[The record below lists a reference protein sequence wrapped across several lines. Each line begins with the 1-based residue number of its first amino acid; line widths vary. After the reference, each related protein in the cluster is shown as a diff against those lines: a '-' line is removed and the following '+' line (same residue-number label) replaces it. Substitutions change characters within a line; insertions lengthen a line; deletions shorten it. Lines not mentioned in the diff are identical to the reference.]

1 MKVVSSYGVEIKKQ
15 NIPIRHTLYI
25 YRQAVGY
32 LIRVYEESWEEL
44 SRIVNPQKRRDMTLT
59 RNFQRCHLIFA
70 DRRFSMR
77 LEACL
82 HMRRDWNCGNKRNW
96 TVSQSL
102 YMKIMQCRYSTGM

>member
-25 YRQAVGY
+25 YRQAVEY

-44 SRIVNPQKRRDMTLT
+44 SRIVNPQKRF
-59 RNFQRCHLIFA
+59 NAAEHLVHSTKKNWA
-70 DRRFSMR
+70 RY
-77 LEACL
+77 
-82 HMRRDWNCGNKRNW
+82 DWNCGNKRNW